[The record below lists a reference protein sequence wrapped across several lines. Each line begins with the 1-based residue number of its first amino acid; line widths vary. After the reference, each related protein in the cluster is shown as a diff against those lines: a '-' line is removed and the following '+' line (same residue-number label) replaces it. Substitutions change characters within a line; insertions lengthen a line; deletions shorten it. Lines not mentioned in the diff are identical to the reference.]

1 MKCIST
7 KTLISQLVKTLDFC
21 EWYQMI
27 AMTFCYNHVIRY
39 VDQLKFVLF
48 LLARLH
54 EVHRAIVVTSVVP
67 AYVCV
72 YVYVY
77 VLVTLSVKVFRSLYL
92 LNM

>member
-7 KTLISQLVKTLDFC
+7 KSLISQLVKTLGFC

-27 AMTFCYNHVIRY
+27 AMTFCYSHVIRH

-54 EVHRAIVVTSVVP
+54 EVHRAIDVTSVVP
-67 AYVCV
+67 V

-77 VLVTLSVKVFRSLYL
+77 VRVTLSVKVFRSLYL

>member
-1 MKCIST
+1 MKRIST
-7 KTLISQLVKTLDFC
+7 LSFISQLVKTLDFC

-54 EVHRAIVVTSVVP
+54 EVHRTIVVTSVVP
-67 AYVCV
+67 V

-77 VLVTLSVKVFRSLYL
+77 VRVTLSVKVFRSLYL